1 MAKSKAIELPEADPE
16 QYRRARALADKAPV
30 PARAGSIA
38 CGTAG
43 WTDPTLI
50 RAGTFYPETA
60 KSPADRLIHYARHFP
75 IVEVDATFYAIP
87 APSVSLQWIDRTP
100 SSFVFDIKAHPILT
114 GHPIDRARLPAE
126 LASALSS
133 DKRRLYP
140 GDLPAEVRSELEARF
155 KVFLEPLRQAGRLGC
170 VMVQLPPWTTA
181 TRGAVRQIEALP
193 ARLPGVRIAV
203 EFRHPSWMEQARRD
217 RVLAMLRAN
226 GMAHVVVDEPDVAGG
241 GVPAVLHAT
250 HDQLAVIRFHGH
262 NVAGWHKG
270 ASVLERFNYL
280 YTPEQVAAWV
290 QPVRRLAEQ
299 SAEVHA
305 VFNNCVRDYAVIGA
319 KDLAALLATGPA
331 PVNDD
336 AAPAAHPC

>member
-1 MAKSKAIELPEADPE
+1 MGKDRPIELPEADPE
-16 QYRRARALADKAPV
+16 QYRRARALADRAPL
-30 PARAGSIA
+30 PARAGRIA

-50 RAGTFYPETA
+50 RAGTFYPETV
-60 KSPADRLIHYARHFP
+60 KSPADRLMHYSKHFP
-75 IVEVDATFYAIP
+75 VVEVDATYYAIP
-87 APSVSLQWIDRTP
+87 APSVSSQWVERTAAE
-100 SSFVFDIKAHPILT
+100 FVFDIKAHPILT
-114 GHPIDRARLPAE
+114 GHAIDRERLPAD
-126 LASALSS
+126 LAAVLST

-140 GDLPAEVRSELEARF
+140 RDLPDEVSRALEARF
-155 KVFLEPLRQAGRLGC
+155 NLFLEPLRRAGRLGC
-170 VMVQLPPWTTA
+170 VMVQLPPWITA

-193 ARLPGVRIAV
+193 ERLPGVRIAI
-203 EFRHPSWMEQARRD
+203 EFRHPSWMEQERLD
-217 RVLAMLRAN
+217 RVLAMLRSN

-241 GVPAVLHAT
+241 GVPTVLRAT

-262 NVAGWHKG
+262 NVAGWRKG

-290 QPVRRLAEQ
+290 QPVRRLSDQ

-319 KDLAALLATGPA
+319 KDLAALLATEPA
-331 PVNDD
+331 LVNDD
-336 AAPAAHPC
+336 AAPAAHSC